1 VSRAK
6 AALERV
12 ARRHAEAHGASRKRS
27 EQGSKSHRFV
37 KKETAAPL
45 TKAPAGP
52 TFDVHTVDR
61 FDPGRSLSFAR
72 ELFETFALSY
82 ADTSLLTG
90 SGHNPLTQQYAWAAL
105 LQTPFA

>member
-1 VSRAK
+1 M
-6 AALERV
+6 
-12 ARRHAEAHGASRKRS
+12 
-27 EQGSKSHRFV
+27 

-105 LQTPFA
+105 LQAPFA